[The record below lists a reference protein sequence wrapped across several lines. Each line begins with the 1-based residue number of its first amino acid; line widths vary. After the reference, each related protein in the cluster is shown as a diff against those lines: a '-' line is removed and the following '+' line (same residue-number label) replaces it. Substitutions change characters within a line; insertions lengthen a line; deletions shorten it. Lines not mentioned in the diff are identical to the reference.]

1 MQLFFS
7 EIYNKIYRNSIDIL
21 FIEYKMFYSLFII
34 SKLFVTI
41 QYFSGLEACG
51 MDIGKRMKELRIQYG
66 LTQQE
71 LADRSELTKGFISQ
85 LERNQN
91 TPSIGTLLDIIQCL
105 GTTPAEF
112 FTDEE
117 PEQIVF
123 EKDDYFEKISEDGN
137 KMIEWIIPNA
147 QKNSMEPVRLT
158 LKPGGSS
165 DTHLPHA
172 GEEFGYVLKGTV
184 RVFYGGKTYTVRAGE
199 SFYFQAGKKHR
210 LENNGNRDAILI
222 WVSTPPSF

>member
-1 MQLFFS
+1 
-7 EIYNKIYRNSIDIL
+7 
-21 FIEYKMFYSLFII
+21 
-34 SKLFVTI
+34 
-41 QYFSGLEACG
+41 
-51 MDIGKRMKELRIQYG
+51 MKELRIQYG

-71 LADRSELTKGFISQ
+71 LADRAELTKGFISQ

-91 TPSIGTLLDIIQCL
+91 SPSIGTLLDIIQCL

-222 WVSTPPSF
+222 MGNEHERDAKLIFQADQLVLHVLAEL

>member
-1 MQLFFS
+1 
-7 EIYNKIYRNSIDIL
+7 
-21 FIEYKMFYSLFII
+21 MFYSLFII

-123 EKDDYFEKISEDGN
+123 KNEDFFTKVN
-137 KMIEWIIPNA
+137 EDKHNIID
-147 QKNSMEPVRLT
+147 Q
-158 LKPGGSS
+158 
-165 DTHLPHA
+165 
-172 GEEFGYVLKGTV
+172 
-184 RVFYGGKTYTVRAGE
+184 
-199 SFYFQAGKKHR
+199 
-210 LENNGNRDAILI
+210 GNRQHILWWKKPCAARRRI
-222 WVSTPPSF
+222 LLPESRQKALHRKSRQPRCRIDLGIYSTKLLDHDW

>member
-1 MQLFFS
+1 MSIVSLAKLNLRFNNRIAIWEVNVEIGQRIKQL
-7 EIYNKIYRNSIDIL
+7 R
-21 FIEYKMFYSLFII
+21 
-34 SKLFVTI
+34 V
-41 QYFSGLEACG
+41 
-51 MDIGKRMKELRIQYG
+51 MKG
-66 LTQQE
+66 LTQEE
-71 LADRSELTKGFISQ
+71 LADRSELSKGFISQ

-91 TPSIGTLLDIIQCL
+91 SPSIGTLLDIIQCL

-184 RVFYGGKTYTVRAGE
+184 RVFYGGKTYTVRAG
-199 SFYFQAGKKHR
+199 
-210 LENNGNRDAILI
+210 
-222 WVSTPPSF
+222 

>member
-1 MQLFFS
+1 
-7 EIYNKIYRNSIDIL
+7 
-21 FIEYKMFYSLFII
+21 MFNNT
-34 SKLFVTI
+34 KLFAYFYI
-41 QYFSGLEACG
+41 QLVFVNFVYKKCYLQVKQEDI
-51 MDIGKRMKELRIQYG
+51 MDIGNKLKELRVLKG
-66 LTQQE
+66 LTQEE
-71 LADRSELTKGFISQ
+71 LADRSELSKGFISQ

-91 TPSIGTLLDIIQCL
+91 SPSIGTLLDIIQCL

>member
-1 MQLFFS
+1 
-7 EIYNKIYRNSIDIL
+7 
-21 FIEYKMFYSLFII
+21 
-34 SKLFVTI
+34 
-41 QYFSGLEACG
+41 
-51 MDIGKRMKELRIQYG
+51 MDIGHRMKELRVHYG

-71 LADRSELTKGFISQ
+71 LADRSELSKGFISQ
-85 LERNQN
+85 LERNL
-91 TPSIGTLLDIIQCL
+91 TSPSVGTLLDIIQCL

-112 FTDEE
+112 FADDE

-172 GEEFGYVLKGTV
+172 GEEFGYVMS
-184 RVFYGGKTYTVRAGE
+184 GE
-199 SFYFQAGKKHR
+199 INVHLNKKVYRFQAGKKHR